1 MTTYTTI
8 TSKGQ
13 ITLPAEARRALN
25 LRPGQKVAVR
35 VEGDHL
41 VIDPPQDIAA
51 LRKRLREE
59 AEAAGT
65 WGTVPQSGDGWGAR
79 AEELGGS
86 VGRWRRSEDVLDG

>member
-1 MTTYTTI
+1 MTTTYTTI

-41 VIDPPQDIAA
+41 VIDAPQTLDTIRSRIRAT
-51 LRKRLREE
+51 
-59 AEAAGT
+59 AEGLGT
-65 WGTVPQSGDGWGAR
+65 WGTIPVAGDGWSDR
-79 AEELGGS
+79 AEDFGAKS
-86 VGRWRRSEDVLDG
+86 